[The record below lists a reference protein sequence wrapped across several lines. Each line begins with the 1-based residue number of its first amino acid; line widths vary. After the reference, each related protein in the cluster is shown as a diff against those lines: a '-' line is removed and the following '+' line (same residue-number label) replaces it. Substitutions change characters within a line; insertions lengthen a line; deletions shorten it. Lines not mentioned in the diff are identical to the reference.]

1 MDISEIKNLVAY
13 FIIYSFI
20 GWVLESI
27 LKSFLQ
33 KKFVNSGFING
44 PFCPIYGFGAII
56 MYLFLDNFKSNL
68 LLLFIMSFIV
78 LSVWE
83 YIVGYVLE
91 KIFKTKYWDYS
102 NNRFNIQGRV
112 CLLNS
117 MYWAILGI
125 IFTLFLHPIVID
137 LVNKI
142 PDDVLTIVELILGA
156 YLIIDIV
163 ISIIKATNLNIRLV
177 KLEQIAESI
186 KEKIAEL
193 KQQSLKNGSN
203 EKLKEIIEELKQKQ
217 ENLKQKLYKQTS
229 RLTKAFPTIKS
240 EKLNKFL
247 NQNIDNIKNNKK

>member
-217 ENLKQKLYKQTS
+217 ENHFQL
-229 RLTKAFPTIKS
+229 
-240 EKLNKFL
+240 
-247 NQNIDNIKNNKK
+247 

>member
-247 NQNIDNIKNNKK
+247 NQKIDNIKNNKK

>member
-1 MDISEIKNLVAY
+1 MDINEIKNLLAY

-20 GWVLESI
+20 GWLLESI

-56 MYLFLDNFKSNL
+56 MYLFLDVFKNNYI
-68 LLLFIMSFIV
+68 LLFVMSFIV
-78 LSVWE
+78 LSIWE
-83 YIVGYVLE
+83 YVVGILLE
-91 KIFKTKYWDYS
+91 KIFKTQYWDYS

-117 MYWAILGI
+117 IYWGILGV
-125 IFTLFLHPIVID
+125 IFTLFLHPVVID

-142 PDDVLTIVELILGA
+142 PNNILTIIELILGA

-163 ISIIKATNLNIRLV
+163 ISIIKATNLNIRLI
-177 KLEQIAESI
+177 KLEKIAENI
-186 KEKIAEL
+186 KEKIEEL
-193 KQQSLKNGSN
+193 KQQPLKNGN
-203 EKLKEIIEELKQKQ
+203 NDKLKEIIEDLKQKQ
-217 ENLKQKLYKQTS
+217 EVLKQKLYKQTN

-240 EKLNKFL
+240 EKLTKFL
-247 NQNIDNIKNNKK
+247 SQKIDSIKNNKK